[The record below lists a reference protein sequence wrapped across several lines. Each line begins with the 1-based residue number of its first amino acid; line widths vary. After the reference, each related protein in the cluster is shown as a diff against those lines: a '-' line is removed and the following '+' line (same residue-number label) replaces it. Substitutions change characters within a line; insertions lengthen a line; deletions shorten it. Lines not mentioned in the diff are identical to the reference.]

1 MQAVSVS
8 KGEPLQ
14 SILLDVS
21 GASHMDTT
29 AAEAVKEWREGYERT
44 GVRLALTDPN
54 SQISMTLQKT
64 GMLDSGGS
72 CSIMVNMWPSLSSEL
87 FQLFNIVG
95 LLLLFSCVTAF
106 LLGNPIT
113 PLPYQLPHVLP
124 SPLPPFPLQCPKAL
138 QPHPPLPPTILS
150 RPLAAMQQTP
160 CHVCV

>member
-1 MQAVSVS
+1 M
-8 KGEPLQ
+8 Q

-29 AAEAVKEWREGYERT
+29 AAEAMKEWREGYERT
-44 GVRLALTDPN
+44 GVRLALTHPN
-54 SQISMTLQKT
+54 SQITMTLQKT

-72 CSIMVNMWPSLSSEL
+72 CSIMVNMWPSLSSGL

-95 LLLLFSCVTAF
+95 LLLLFSRVTAF

-124 SPLPPFPLQCPKAL
+124 SPPPTFSPST
-138 QPHPPLPPTILS
+138 PHTSSTPPPPPSHHPFQAPCCQAANPLPRLCIMCVL
-150 RPLAAMQQTP
+150 PL
-160 CHVCV
+160 